1 MVGRRQRLLLAAVL
15 AVSCSRPGPTAEAIY
30 AKAEAAIADER
41 FEEALALIPSDA
53 VLREMRASERLRE
66 RFRVLQGE
74 MLAQRPDPAAGLAL
88 LAEPLRPEADGELD
102 RRRRR
107 SLGYGRCRTA
117 RTAEERAAGVAILN
131 EVLEEAPGRSA
142 EAAAI
147 QLRRGV
153 CLRAIG
159 EYEKAESAFRT
170 GFAAAGAAG
179 DRLAEAQLSA
189 SLGSLYASRERF
201 DEAAAYTQRALRL
214 AGEAGP
220 AGRHLRRRS
229 LDNLGWHQYELG
241 DYERALDTLRKF
253 EPVHARERVVNENNQ
268 ARTLMAM
275 GDLGGAQMHFERALT
290 AARGNSNV
298 NASDHVAVLQGLA
311 AVAYRQQKWFE
322 AARWNREGQEL
333 ARKLGQ
339 GELERTGELIQARIL
354 LAQGDGDG
362 AAPLLQRLLAGSGLT
377 REQRWSAHVEMG
389 RLHGSRGK
397 TKEAEAELQRAMRL
411 VEEGQQ
417 RLTEAE
423 DRISF
428 LSGRMDVYRETLQL
442 LLRQNRTDDALRVA
456 ERSRARTMRTE
467 KTKAAA
473 RRAGTTLFYWLD
485 EPASHV
491 WATAPG
497 GRTVYRRLPGARE
510 IDDLVERHNQFVQR
524 ARDPLTDGGREAR
537 QLYEILVQP
546 VAGELTERRVQI
558 SPDGGL
564 HALNF
569 ETLVAPGPDH
579 YWLEDVEIS
588 VVPDRSGAGGS
599 GARRGQGVALAG
611 DALDGGDGLPALR
624 HAGAELEQL
633 SAQFEAPA
641 LRKEK
646 ATPGAVKELLARNPA
661 YVHFAAHAVTNRLRP
676 LESAILLSPEGA
688 GHKLYARDV
697 VGMRL
702 GSELVTLSACTA
714 AGAKAFR
721 GEGLVGF
728 AWAFLG
734 AGAENVVASLW
745 AVDDASTPR
754 LMGQMYRQIQLGRPP
769 AEALREAKLAL
780 LRSGSALRKPYFWGA
795 FVHFQ
800 R

>member
-1 MVGRRQRLLLAAVL
+1 MVGRRQRLLLAALV
-15 AVSCSRPGPTAEAIY
+15 AVSCTRPAPTAEAIY

-53 VLREMRASERLRE
+53 VLREMKASERLRD

-74 MLAQRPDPAAGLAL
+74 MLAQRPDPSAGLAL

-117 RTAEERAAGVAILN
+117 RTAEERAAGVAILD
-131 EVLEEAPGRSA
+131 EVLEEAPARSA
-142 EAAAI
+142 EVAAI

-153 CLRAIG
+153 CLRAMG
-159 EYEKAESAFRT
+159 EYEKAEVAFRA
-170 GFAAAGAAG
+170 GFAAAGAAR
-179 DRLAEAQLSA
+179 DRLAEAQLST

-201 DEAAAYTQRALRL
+201 DEAAEYTQRALRL
-214 AGEAGP
+214 AAEAGP

-268 ARTLMAM
+268 ARTLMAT
-275 GDLGGAQMHFERALT
+275 GDLGGAQTHFERALA
-290 AARGNSNV
+290 AARGNNNV
-298 NASDHVAVLQGLA
+298 NAADHIAVLQGLA

-322 AARWNREGQEL
+322 AARWNRQGQEL
-333 ARKLGQ
+333 AQKLGQ

-362 AAPLLQRLLAGSGLT
+362 AAPLLQRLLAGSALT

-397 TKEAEAELQRAMRL
+397 AKEAEAELQKAMRL

-442 LLRQNRTDDALRVA
+442 LLRQGRTDDALRVA

-467 KTKAAA
+467 EKAGA

-491 WATAPG
+491 WATGADG
-497 GRTVYRRLPGARE
+497 KTVYRRLPGARE
-510 IDDLVERHNQFVQR
+510 MEDLVERHNQFVQR

-537 QLYEILVQP
+537 QLYEMLVEP
-546 VAGELTERRVQI
+546 VAGSVSGRRVQI

-569 ETLVAPGPDH
+569 ETLVAPSPDH

-588 VVPDRSGAGGS
+588 VVPDRSGGAGA
-599 GARRGQGVALAG
+599 GARRGQGVLLAG

-633 SAQFEAPA
+633 AAQFEAAA

-646 ATPGAVKELLARNPA
+646 ATPGAVKRLLAQNPA

-676 LESAILLSPEGA
+676 LESAILLSPEGP

-697 VGMRL
+697 AGMRL

-734 AGAENVVASLW
+734 AGARNVVASLW

-754 LMGQMYRQIQLGRPP
+754 LMGQMYRQIQLGRTP